1 MKNKTLYALSIVLPA
16 LLAFMFIRCK
26 QDALVGAKTKEA
38 VEVYLPDADSARK
51 GIVDGANSYSVDTTD
66 NSLSFPINIYR
77 GGFSDFTEFAVN
89 VEVDNSNVTGF
100 IQSGLLPA
108 NTVTLDAA
116 DYTLATADTVF
127 YTNGIM
133 KGAITP
139 RIKIDSLN
147 KYSGKYV
154 ALGITLKNAEQV
166 DVNTSMNK
174 VVLYFNVDD
183 LLDIV
188 APRKN
193 ILLFSNWNVV
203 NLSNSTDVSLT
214 LNGADSSML
223 FTGGNGG
230 YNQMGVYQAIQVK
243 ANMPYTVDMNVQG
256 SGMTNCWFEV
266 WITQKQPVNGTD
278 ITTGFDPTA
287 VTLLGI
293 NTWDGCGASA
303 FNALLAQLQCEVGQN
318 AGQITFPAAGTYY
331 ITIKAGGNDLGTT
344 GVKAWNIYM
353 K

>member
-1 MKNKTLYALSIVLPA
+1 MKNKIVYALSIVLPA
-16 LLAFMFIRCK
+16 MFALMFIRCK
-26 QDALVGAKTKEA
+26 QDALTGVKTKEA
-38 VEVYLPDADSARK
+38 VKVYLPDADSARK
-51 GIVDGANSYSVDTTD
+51 GVVDGANSYSVDTTD
-66 NSLSFPINIYR
+66 NSVSFPINIYR
-77 GGFSDFTEFAVN
+77 GGFSDFTEFAVD
-89 VEVDNSNVTGF
+89 VEVDNSNIAGY

-116 DYTLATADTVF
+116 DYTLAATDTVF

-139 RIKIDSLN
+139 RIKIDSLS

-154 ALGITLKNAEQV
+154 ALGVTLKSAGQV

-174 VVLYFNVDD
+174 VVLYFNVND
-183 LLDIV
+183 LLDII

-193 ILLFSNWNVV
+193 ILLFSKWNAV
-203 NLSNSTDVSLT
+203 NLSNSADVSLT
-214 LNGADSSML
+214 LNSADSSML

-230 YNQMGVYQAIQVK
+230 YNQMGAYQAVQVK
-243 ANMPYTVDMNVQG
+243 ANMSYTIDMNVQG

-278 ITTGFDPTA
+278 VTTGFDPTA

-293 NTWDGCGASA
+293 NTWDGCGGSA
-303 FNALLAQLQCEVGQN
+303 FNTLLSELQCEVNQN
-318 AGQITFPAAGTYY
+318 AGQITFSTAGTYY
-331 ITIKAGGNDLGTT
+331 ITIKSGGNDLGTT
-344 GVKAWNIYM
+344 GVTAWNIYM